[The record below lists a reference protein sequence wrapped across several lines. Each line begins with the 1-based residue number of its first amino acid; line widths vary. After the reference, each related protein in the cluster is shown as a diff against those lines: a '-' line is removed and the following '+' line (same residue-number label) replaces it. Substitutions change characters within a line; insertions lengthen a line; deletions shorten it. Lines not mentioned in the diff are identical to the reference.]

1 MRSTR
6 LIPMAFPLL
15 LFILV
20 VAGSGPAASSSAEAV
35 DFASEIWPVLERS
48 CLDCHGG
55 KDTFSNLV
63 VTSPEALLKGGDL
76 GKVIVPGK
84 PDESPLLT
92 RTELPMDD
100 LDYMPVEGEGLSEEE
115 TAALRQWIADGADF
129 GDWTGTE

>member
-1 MRSTR
+1 MRSSR
-6 LIPMAFPLL
+6 PNYPALL
-15 LFILV
+15 AALLV
-20 VAGSGPAASSSAEAV
+20 APFVLVTGAAAVELTAAAADSV
-35 DFASEIWPVLERS
+35 DFASDIWPVLERS

-55 KDTFSNLV
+55 KDTFSNLL

-100 LDYMPVEGEGLSEEE
+100 LGLH
-115 TAALRQWIADGADF
+115 ACRG
-129 GDWTGTE
+129 